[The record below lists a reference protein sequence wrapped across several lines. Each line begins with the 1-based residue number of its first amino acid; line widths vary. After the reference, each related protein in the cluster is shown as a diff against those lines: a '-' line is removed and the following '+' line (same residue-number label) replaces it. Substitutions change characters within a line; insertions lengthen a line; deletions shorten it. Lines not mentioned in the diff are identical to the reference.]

1 MTLLFLVMV
10 SATLSS
16 TVSDVCADL
25 ASLPDFYEVD
35 EALRSNKEAKQFY
48 LSKERLRMSNSLPT
62 LEVSFGS
69 DVDENFRWSTNRTTT
84 EIQRREFDLRIRA
97 RWNLSSLLFDRSE
110 LRWQREKR
118 AHYVLQKQQKEEVLA
133 RYRRLRELISLP
145 RTPLRAA
152 KIRFLCERLDSET
165 NGLFLRRK

>member
-1 MTLLFLVMV
+1 MTLLLLLTI
-10 SATLSS
+10 STTLSS
-16 TVSDVCADL
+16 TTSHSCADL
-25 ASLPDFYEVD
+25 APLPEFYEVNK
-35 EALRSNKEAKQFY
+35 ALQSKQATEPFS
-48 LSKERLRMSNSLPT
+48 LSKDRARLSNTLPM

-69 DVDENFRWSTNRTTT
+69 DVDENFRWATNRTTT
-84 EIQRREFDLRIRA
+84 EIQRREFGLRIRA
-97 RWNLSSLLFDRSE
+97 RWNLSSLIYDRSE

-118 AHYVLQKQQKEEVLA
+118 AHYVLQKQLKEEVLA
-133 RYRRLRELISLP
+133 RYKRLRELISLP